1 MRVVHVAFSN
11 GVTMLGEGVG
21 GIWLGIDFVA
31 DCMCEIVEGVG
42 ETTTEDIGHGDV
54 NVADM
59 DPPFMRMNRKP
70 IWK

>member
-21 GIWLGIDFVA
+21 GIWFNVDFVA
-31 DCMCEIVEGVG
+31 DCACEIVEGVR
-42 ETTTEDIGHGDV
+42 ETTTEDVGHGDV